1 MKLSQS
7 LVTEAKFEINLSSPE
22 LYSKMSDRATQ
33 RILIEKK
40 KKRKIYIILRNQ
52 AICNIIHTKVNAIQ
66 TQL

>member
-7 LVTEAKFEINLSSPE
+7 LVTEATFEINLSSPE

-40 KKRKIYIILRNQ
+40 KKKGRFTLF
-52 AICNIIHTKVNAIQ
+52 
-66 TQL
+66 

>member
-7 LVTEAKFEINLSSPE
+7 LVTEATFEINLSSPE

-40 KKRKIYIILRNQ
+40 KKKEDLHYAKESSYLQYNSY
-52 AICNIIHTKVNAIQ
+52 KS
-66 TQL
+66 

>member
-7 LVTEAKFEINLSSPE
+7 LVTEATFEINLSSPE

-40 KKRKIYIILRNQ
+40 KRKIYIILRNQ
-52 AICNIIHTKVNAIQ
+52 AICNIIHTKVNEIQ

>member
-7 LVTEAKFEINLSSPE
+7 LVTEATFEINLSSPE

-40 KKRKIYIILRNQ
+40 KKKEDLHYSKESSYLQYNSY
-52 AICNIIHTKVNAIQ
+52 KS
-66 TQL
+66 

>member
-7 LVTEAKFEINLSSPE
+7 LVTEATFEINLSSPE

-40 KKRKIYIILRNQ
+40 KKEDLHYSKESSYLQYNSY
-52 AICNIIHTKVNAIQ
+52 KS
-66 TQL
+66 